1 MPPRKKINVE
11 NVVLSAVASSVQ
23 QQPAIASSALPT
35 VIPTALASAV
45 QQQPT
50 VIPAVQDP
58 PIVVKQ
64 KRERKS
70 SKHPVVAV
78 VSQNGIQGIFQP
90 EIRRPLIAHLPI
102 TSNEV
107 KFYNQPLHYDPNPPT
122 NPEAY
127 DANMTNPLQEVN
139 DYESQ
144 DVVKR
149 DVSEVPE
156 VKEKEPI
163 KNAVVPAV
171 TYPQNEYGPTTLL
184 VQFAKTKETKE
195 LPLTS
200 KAACFWCC
208 EIFGG
213 RPCVIPTCITEGVW
227 QVYGNFCTPHC
238 ASAYLLA
245 DLLDT
250 HVRWERLSLL
260 HRLYGNYCGG
270 RIYPSPHRE
279 CLERFGGP
287 MSTQEFRRLCEER
300 KIRVDVHLPPMVSI
314 LASMDT
320 RPIDFYETS
329 IRNTVTY
336 SPVSAPSAPTDTTNL
351 KLKRSKPLKDRE
363 STLDACLNINFMG
376 AS

>member
-11 NVVLSAVASSVQ
+11 NVVAPAVV
-23 QQPAIASSALPT
+23 PT
-35 VIPTALASAV
+35 VV
-45 QQQPT
+45 PT
-50 VIPAVQDP
+50 VIPAALPTVVPADQP
-58 PIVVKQ
+58 QPIVVKQ

-127 DANMTNPLQEVN
+127 DANMTNPFAEVN

-144 DVVKR
+144 EQQGVIKR

-163 KNAVVPAV
+163 KNAVAPAV

-184 VQFAKTKETKE
+184 VQFANTKDTKE
-195 LPLTS
+195 LPVTS

-279 CLERFGGP
+279 VLERFGGP

-336 SPVSAPSAPTDTTNL
+336 SPVVSPSAQTDMTNL

-376 AS
+376 GS

>member
-1 MPPRKKINVE
+1 
-11 NVVLSAVASSVQ
+11 
-23 QQPAIASSALPT
+23 
-35 VIPTALASAV
+35 
-45 QQQPT
+45 
-50 VIPAVQDP
+50 
-58 PIVVKQ
+58 
-64 KRERKS
+64 
-70 SKHPVVAV
+70 
-78 VSQNGIQGIFQP
+78 
-90 EIRRPLIAHLPI
+90 
-102 TSNEV
+102 
-107 KFYNQPLHYDPNPPT
+107 
-122 NPEAY
+122 
-127 DANMTNPLQEVN
+127 VN

-144 DVVKR
+144 EQQPLKQDVLEVTK
-149 DVSEVPE
+149 VSEN
-156 VKEKEPI
+156 KEKEPI
-163 KNAVVPAV
+163 KNAVVPSV

-184 VQFAKTKETKE
+184 VQFANTKDTKE
-195 LPLTS
+195 LPVTS

-279 CLERFGGP
+279 VLERFGGP

-300 KIRVDVHLPPMVSI
+300 KIRVDLHLPPMVSI

-336 SPVSAPSAPTDTTNL
+336 NPVPIPSAQTDTTNL

-363 STLDACLNINFMG
+363 STLDACLNIHFMG
-376 AS
+376 GS